1 MSAPSPR
8 LYRLVRRGPVPQQAE
23 GVDHLAWAHLWR
35 QGPPARPELASADQ
49 LEAGLRPALCRYERQ
64 SSGEMVAEFWEAAED
79 EHVEDFVRSRSGQL
93 LEALVGRPHEPAL
106 TLALRRIAAA
116 G

>member
-35 QGPPARPELASADQ
+35 QGPPVRPELASAEQ

-64 SSGEMVAEFWEAAED
+64 PSGEMVAEFWEVAED

-93 LEALVGRPHEPAL
+93 LEALAGRPHEPAL
-106 TLALRRIAAA
+106 ALALHRIAAA